1 MRRVNQAWIRRLL
14 VWSQERQVVL
24 ADRSSSRSPDS
35 SAPSILL
42 LELRSQ
48 PSNLGQRIWGQQ
60 GREANGAHA
69 TVSLLWAVTL
79 SKVQGSSLK
88 VWAHTGTHLEQIG
101 CVPPEDACSG
111 LVLKYTNSNV
121 KQTERAWKKLSANK
135 LTIRIR
141 NSKPALP

>member
-1 MRRVNQAWIRRLL
+1 MHGASFKPHKHSLPWSPALLNPCALLFHLEDAKGKPSLNQTPV

-69 TVSLLWAVTL
+69 TVSLL
-79 SKVQGSSLK
+79 
-88 VWAHTGTHLEQIG
+88 
-101 CVPPEDACSG
+101 
-111 LVLKYTNSNV
+111 
-121 KQTERAWKKLSANK
+121 
-135 LTIRIR
+135 
-141 NSKPALP
+141 